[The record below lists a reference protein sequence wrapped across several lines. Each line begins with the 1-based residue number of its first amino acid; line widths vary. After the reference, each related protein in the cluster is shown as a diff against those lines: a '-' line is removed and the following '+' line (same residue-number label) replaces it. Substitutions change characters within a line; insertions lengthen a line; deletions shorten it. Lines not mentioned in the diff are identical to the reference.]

1 MGGMLLALRGG
12 QGAALEAA
20 ADGFLDACRAGADLP
35 LPPFVRASM
44 EAPLLLSAAGT
55 VLADVGSPHALISA
69 SAAFWRPGSG
79 SASGSA
85 GASGAGSPARSPPRT
100 PKGGSPPSSSPASPK
115 SSRRKKKERAPATP
129 AARL

>member
-1 MGGMLLALRGG
+1 MLALRGG

-44 EAPLLLSAAGT
+44 EAPLLSAAGT

-85 GASGAGSPARSPPRT
+85 GLRRRIAGAQ
-100 PKGGSPPSSSPASPK
+100 
-115 SSRRKKKERAPATP
+115 P
-129 AARL
+129 AADAQRRLAALVVSSVAQVVAAQEEGARTRHARRCL